1 MDPPADGHLLPDVSR
16 KVLDSHF
23 ARHWAEIVAAT
34 LITVNALGCAP
45 RRVPAPDREGRLW
58 PTYLADLTRAPSADQ
73 TLPASLEV
81 AWTAGTGK
89 SAAGAL
95 ALGDSVVVV
104 QSSDRLLTLLRRR
117 TGERA
122 WRARLDGPGATGP
135 LFTHDRVY
143 TASGDVRGRVY
154 QYDLHTGKRTW
165 ARLVGPVVGPIAISD
180 RRVFAATGAG
190 WLYAL
195 DPSNGDVDWRRS
207 FGAPLRAGVSIVG
220 PNVVVA
226 TDDSLFLVTQL
237 DGQVSARGA
246 TEGPVFSPPAI
257 SDSLLVVS
265 SPAGYVAAFDPR
277 TLVRRWRASV
287 AAPVFGSPVI
297 ARDTVF
303 TATMGGRF
311 WKIPLG
317 DPGSAL
323 SVDLQVPVRAAPTP
337 IEGGVLIGTIEGELI
352 LLTSGSD
359 DRHWRER
366 VYAPIEEPPIVDQ
379 GMVLVADGR
388 GRIHAWREREE
399 EGEERER

>member
-1 MDPPADGHLLPDVSR
+1 M
-16 KVLDSHF
+16 
-23 ARHWAEIVAAT
+23 
-34 LITVNALGCAP
+34 
-45 RRVPAPDREGRLW
+45 PAPDREGRLW

-81 AWTAGTGK
+81 AWTVGIGK

-95 ALGDSVVVV
+95 AVGDSVVVV
-104 QSSDRLLTLLRRR
+104 QSSDRQLTLLRRH
-117 TGERA
+117 TGARA

-143 TASGDVRGRVY
+143 TATADAKGRVY
-154 QYDLHTGKRTW
+154 QYDLHTGDRTW

-180 RRVFAATGAG
+180 TRVFAATGAG

-195 DPSNGDVDWRRS
+195 DASNGDVDWRRS

-226 TDDSLFLVTQL
+226 TDDSLFLITQL

-265 SPAGYVAAFDPR
+265 SPDGFVAAFDPR
-277 TLVRRWRASV
+277 TLARRWRAPV

-303 TATMGGRF
+303 TATMAGRF
-311 WKIPLG
+311 WKIPLSE
-317 DPGSAL
+317 PRSAL
-323 SVDLQVPVRAAPTP
+323 SVDLRVPVRAAPTP
-337 IEGGVLIGTIEGELI
+337 VEGGVLIGTIEGEI
-352 LLTSGSD
+352 LLLTGGSVD
-359 DRHWRER
+359 PRWRER
-366 VYAPIEEPPIVDQ
+366 VDGPIEEPSIVDR
-379 GMVLVADGR
+379 GMVLVTDGR
-388 GRIHAWREREE
+388 GRIHAWRERGKEGE
-399 EGEERER
+399 EGEL